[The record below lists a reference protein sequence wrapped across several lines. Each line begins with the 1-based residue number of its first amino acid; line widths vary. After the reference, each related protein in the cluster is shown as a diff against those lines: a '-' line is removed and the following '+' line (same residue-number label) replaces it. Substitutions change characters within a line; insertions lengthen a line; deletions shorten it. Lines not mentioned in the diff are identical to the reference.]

1 MPIPIVQDL
10 KEVSEKEWE
19 ILLKELVENS
29 MYEMV
34 ILDVGE
40 SVQGLFR
47 ILEKCNRIYMP
58 ILEDEISKNKLKQ
71 YDENLKQLN
80 LEKIERTTTRFVI
93 LEPIEEYARARA
105 KEEI

>member
-1 MPIPIVQDL
+1 
-10 KEVSEKEWE
+10 
-19 ILLKELVENS
+19 
-29 MYEMV
+29 
-34 ILDVGE
+34 
-40 SVQGLFR
+40 
-47 ILEKCNRIYMP
+47 MP

-93 LEPIEEYARARA
+93 PEPIEEYARARA